1 MFTSFQKKVLA
12 IALTCIAI
20 CLIGAFIVL
29 LFNLFASFLSTF
41 SAVITP
47 LVFALVLSFILS
59 PLVNILSQKCKISK
73 KFSCWIVG
81 IFAVAF
87 VALVCAIAVP
97 KAISEFTRI
106 AQTLPQVVSEGAQ
119 WTAQEFPEFSEAIKK
134 NLPKIREYF
143 SENVSPAK
151 ITDLAKRVIKTTLSA
166 TGGLVSFFS
175 FIAGFAVV
183 PIYLYYMLTANCD
196 FYTQLEKNLS
206 RIGFL
211 SESKREDIVFF
222 VRRFVEI
229 MVAFFRGQLLIAL
242 IMGLLIGCGLWIAG
256 VKFGFLLG
264 FCAGILNLIPYLG
277 TIIGLGTIIPVSI
290 FQDGGGWM
298 LASISLAVFCAVQ
311 CLEGYVLTPRI
322 MGDRTGLHPTVI
334 IFSVFFWG
342 IALHGILGMIFAIP
356 FSAFIVCAW
365 DRISNRWLAKD

>member
-1 MFTSFQKKVLA
+1 M
-12 IALTCIAI
+12 
-20 CLIGAFIVL
+20 
-29 LFNLFASFLSTF
+29 
-41 SAVITP
+41 
-47 LVFALVLSFILS
+47 
-59 PLVNILSQKCKISK
+59 
-73 KFSCWIVG
+73 
-81 IFAVAF
+81 AF

-106 AQTLPQVVSEGAQ
+106 AQTLPQAVSEGAQ

-143 SENVSPAK
+143 SENVSPTK

>member
-1 MFTSFQKKVLA
+1 
-12 IALTCIAI
+12 
-20 CLIGAFIVL
+20 
-29 LFNLFASFLSTF
+29 
-41 SAVITP
+41 
-47 LVFALVLSFILS
+47 
-59 PLVNILSQKCKISK
+59 
-73 KFSCWIVG
+73 
-81 IFAVAF
+81 
-87 VALVCAIAVP
+87 
-97 KAISEFTRI
+97 
-106 AQTLPQVVSEGAQ
+106 LPQAVSEGAQ

-151 ITDLAKRVIKTTLSA
+151 ITDLAKRLIKTTLSA